1 MFLQLVQYI
10 HRFIFNYFET
20 NYVPLTTV
28 ACVKW
33 LLIVKSLQ
41 SRSSLLKLVHWDISP
56 GAVMLNRVEYPDA
69 LIMTCWQKT
78 LCHATRSHW
87 AWPVTGGLA
96 DYCITRCSI
105 NQIGILAHHWYE
117 RLSLGSVHIVHSLL
131 IHRHDIKLFLHQR
144 HYVAQITFVEYISI
158 YQGMN
163 IFFSF
168 FISHQKIFMIS

>member
-41 SRSSLLKLVHWDISP
+41 SMSSLLKLVHWDISP
-56 GAVMLNRVEYPDA
+56 GAVMLNRVEYLDA

-78 LCHATRSHW
+78 LCHATWSHW
-87 AWPVTGGLA
+87 AWPVTT
-96 DYCITRCSI
+96 YWSI
-105 NQIGILAHHWYE
+105 NQIRILAHHWYE

-144 HYVAQITFVEYISI
+144 YYVAQITFVEYISM
-158 YQGMN
+158 YQGMK
-163 IFFSF
+163 FF
-168 FISHQKIFMIS
+168 FIFHKSSRDFYDFLINNQLL